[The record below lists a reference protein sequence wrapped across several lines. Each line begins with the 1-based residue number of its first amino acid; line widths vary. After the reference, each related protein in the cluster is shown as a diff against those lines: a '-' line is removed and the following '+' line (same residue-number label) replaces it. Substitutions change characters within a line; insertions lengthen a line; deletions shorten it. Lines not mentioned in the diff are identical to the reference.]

1 MDAYRSSHC
10 SRSGVCPNL
19 RCGTYFGQARKADQS
34 QQPRRQRRPMS
45 IRRVISLSSMLA
57 ALCALSIASA
67 AFAQSASPAQDVY
80 SPKSEVLNVV
90 SGGGPADIVPGEA
103 AGQGNA
109 APAAPVTHES
119 GGSTPVAAPAGSLPF
134 TGFQAG
140 LVALAGLALLGTG
153 VAMRRVSRSN
163 S

>member
-1 MDAYRSSHC
+1 MAI
-10 SRSGVCPNL
+10 G
-19 RCGTYFGQARKADQS
+19 GT
-34 QQPRRQRRPMS
+34 
-45 IRRVISLSSMLA
+45 
-57 ALCALSIASA
+57 
-67 AFAQSASPAQDVY
+67 AFAQSASPAQAVY
-80 SPKSEVLNVV
+80 NPKGEVLNVV
-90 SGGGPADIVPGEA
+90 NGGGPADVVPGGA

-109 APAAPVTHES
+109 SPVPAVRES
-119 GGSTPVAAPAGSLPF
+119 GGTTPVAAPAGSLPF

>member
-1 MDAYRSSHC
+1 
-10 SRSGVCPNL
+10 
-19 RCGTYFGQARKADQS
+19 
-34 QQPRRQRRPMS
+34 MS
-45 IRRVISLSSMLA
+45 IRRVISLTGVLA
-57 ALCALSIASA
+57 ALCALAVAGS

-80 SPKSEVLNVV
+80 NPKGEVLNVV
-90 SGGGPADIVPGEA
+90 NGGGPADIVPGAA

-109 APAAPVTHES
+109 KPAPSVRRES